1 MEPPLTPVFF
11 VPFGAWNWITEPLL
25 VVVYFPLLIAL
36 GAGTQVSTR
45 FRNICRF
52 SGMISYPLYMIHYE
66 GMWIFANYLSIYKPG
81 GQELKIVIIV
91 GTVLLIG
98 LAYLVFKLYDLPVRK
113 YLTRK
118 RLEQE

>member
-1 MEPPLTPVFF
+1 
-11 VPFGAWNWITEPLL
+11 
-25 VVVYFPLLIAL
+25 
-36 GAGTQVSTR
+36 
-45 FRNICRF
+45 
-52 SGMISYPLYMIHYE
+52 MIHYE
-66 GMWIFANYLSIYKPG
+66 GMWIFANYLTIYKPG

-118 RLEQE
+118 RLAQE